1 MSNYTRPPA
10 PPQNWTRM
18 TRPPG
23 MEPSP
28 YAPPQPPPPRGPHDE
43 PMTKN
48 SKIVAGM
55 VGAFLLFML
64 GLGLGAVGNDRPAST
79 AAHSAP
85 RPTVTVTETVR
96 PVLPKASKQ
105 VEQSPPVGTEMP
117 DAGTYLVGKDIK
129 AGTYS
134 SDGGSACYW
143 ARLRNLDGELG
154 SIISNDLAAGR
165 VHVTIRKT
173 DVAFKFERCAPFT
186 LDQ

>member
-1 MSNYTRPPA
+1 MSNYQSPIGYGYQGPA
-10 PPQNWTRM
+10 FQ
-18 TRPPG
+18 
-23 MEPSP
+23 
-28 YAPPQPPPPRGPHDE
+28 APPPPPLPPKRE
-43 PMTKN
+43 PVKMTKN

-64 GLGLGAVGNDRPAST
+64 GLGLGAVGNDHPAST

-117 DAGTYLVGKDIK
+117 EAGTYLVGKDIK

-134 SDGGSACYW
+134 SNGGSSCYW
-143 ARLRNLDGELG
+143 ERLRNLDGELG